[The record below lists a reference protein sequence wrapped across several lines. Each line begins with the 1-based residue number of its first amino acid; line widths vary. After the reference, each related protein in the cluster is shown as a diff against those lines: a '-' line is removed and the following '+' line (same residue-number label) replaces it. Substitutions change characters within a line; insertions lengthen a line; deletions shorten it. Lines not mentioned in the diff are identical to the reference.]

1 MKVNKKIIEDSDFI
15 SLWKEDM
22 IKTIEKINPKWDK
35 KDIEKVIDDK
45 LIDTMMIPEVDMDNN
60 YTGEHRKTTL
70 LSVFDWAIR
79 RKPIIAGN
87 GTFYKNQ
94 HEAINPIAR
103 MLDNFLIKRKAI
115 KKEMFALEDKTSDL
129 YADKDRNQGNVKK
142 LANSYYG
149 GSGMPK
155 SAFYSKWSGPATT
168 GSAQSIISTTETLFE
183 GFLVDNYKFIDI
195 NEAFHYMNY
204 ILSQDYKMPEWI
216 IRASHEDLYER
227 IVNMFYDDVYIDE
240 YEEPIR
246 RYIFHLTEDEVT
258 KIFYKNQLFLFIKKH
273 KKLCN
278 LFDKLFDSIE
288 NLSYAES
295 VNDIPKDLVKL
306 FSSSDSNER
315 MIKDYNAYV
324 NNQYFMDPNS
334 PPDTIKD
341 ILKKLNEY
349 CMTYVYVPY
358 ISIDRIQRLKFFK
371 RKRMQLKATSL
382 TFKNK
387 I

>member
-1 MKVNKKIIEDSDFI
+1 M
-15 SLWKEDM
+15 
-22 IKTIEKINPKWDK
+22 
-35 KDIEKVIDDK
+35 
-45 LIDTMMIPEVDMDNN
+45 
-60 YTGEHRKTTL
+60 
-70 LSVFDWAIR
+70 
-79 RKPIIAGN
+79 
-87 GTFYKNQ
+87 
-94 HEAINPIAR
+94 
-103 MLDNFLIKRKAI
+103 
-115 KKEMFALEDKTSDL
+115 
-129 YADKDRNQGNVKK
+129 
-142 LANSYYG
+142 
-149 GSGMPK
+149 
-155 SAFYSKWSGPATT
+155 ATT

-204 ILSQDYKMPEWI
+204 ILSQDYKIPEWI
-216 IRASHEDLYER
+216 IRVSHEDLYER

-295 VNDIPKDLVKL
+295 VNDIPKNLVKL

-371 RKRMQLKATSL
+371 RKTVAIVDTDSNILALDSWIDFCKENLLIGDYGRNDENNVFVMINTLAYFITSAVQDIL
-382 TFKNK
+382 NEYGIYSNIPEDYRGRFTMKNEFEQK
-387 I
+387 LIKNLSNCGEVLYIYIDIYIFVYAH

>member
-1 MKVNKKIIEDSDFI
+1 MMKVNKKIIEDSDFI

-22 IKTIEKINPKWDK
+22 IKTMEKINPKWDK

-155 SAFYSKWSGPATT
+155 SAFYSKWSGP
-168 GSAQSIISTTETLFE
+168 
-183 GFLVDNYKFIDI
+183 
-195 NEAFHYMNY
+195 
-204 ILSQDYKMPEWI
+204 KMLW
-216 IRASHEDLYER
+216 DL
-227 IVNMFYDDVYIDE
+227 
-240 YEEPIR
+240 
-246 RYIFHLTEDEVT
+246 
-258 KIFYKNQLFLFIKKH
+258 
-273 KKLCN
+273 
-278 LFDKLFDSIE
+278 
-288 NLSYAES
+288 
-295 VNDIPKDLVKL
+295 
-306 FSSSDSNER
+306 
-315 MIKDYNAYV
+315 
-324 NNQYFMDPNS
+324 
-334 PPDTIKD
+334 
-341 ILKKLNEY
+341 
-349 CMTYVYVPY
+349 
-358 ISIDRIQRLKFFK
+358 IQ
-371 RKRMQLKATSL
+371 
-382 TFKNK
+382 
-387 I
+387 